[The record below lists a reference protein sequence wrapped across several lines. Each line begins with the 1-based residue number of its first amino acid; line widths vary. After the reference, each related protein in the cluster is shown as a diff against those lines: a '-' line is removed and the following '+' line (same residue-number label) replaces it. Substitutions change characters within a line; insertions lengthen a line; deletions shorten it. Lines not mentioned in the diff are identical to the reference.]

1 MRSRTGRIGLILAL
15 ASLALLG
22 VSVWQMQRKLS
33 TRTDMKD
40 RSIVWFN
47 DPILEPSF
55 EFQDVPC
62 EVRTVES
69 EGVKHVEVDWRGQT
83 VVFDI
88 GGRDDPRLPKLL
100 RHEDWFK
107 ILPMAED
114 RAGTQDEVVQKLVS
128 GETKPRLIIAA
139 RYPAEGFS
147 SGSWGLVRRR
157 DWRYRFVEFKIDGPA
172 DQAIVEHAT
181 TYREIERIVAPG
193 PRDKPVEGLT
203 QQQREDAAWQYYA
216 MLQVTPA
223 PLYRAKDKVV
233 EQGMRAMGWTWPA
246 AGVATLGLIVG
257 AGLFMASKVGRP
269 SL

>member
-1 MRSRTGRIGLILAL
+1 MASRTGKIGLVMTLL
-15 ASLALLG
+15 SLALLA
-22 VSVWQMQRKLS
+22 VSVWEMQRKLGS
-33 TRTDMKD
+33 RTDLKD
-40 RSIVWFN
+40 RPIVWFN
-47 DPILEPSF
+47 NPVLDESF
-55 EFQDVPC
+55 TFRDVPC
-62 EVRTVES
+62 AVRTVED
-69 EGVKHVEVDWRGQT
+69 EAGKRVELDWRGQT
-83 VVFDI
+83 VKFDI

-107 ILPMAED
+107 ILPMAEE
-114 RAGTQDEVVQKLVS
+114 RANSSEEVVEKLAS
-128 GETKPRLIIAA
+128 GETTPRLIVAA

-157 DWRYRFVEFKIDGPA
+157 DWRYRFVELKADGPA
-172 DQAIVEHAT
+172 EESVAEYAT

-203 QQQREDAAWQYYA
+203 EQQKEDAAWQYYA

-246 AGVATLGLIVG
+246 AGVATLGLMVG
-257 AGLFMASKVGRP
+257 AGMLMAARVGRP
-269 SL
+269 SA